1 MNWTKGRYLNAL
13 LFLLSVGPVSHAA
26 TTTADAEW
34 HTLPG
39 RPDVKSGSVLILDET
54 TSSVLYAR
62 QANVASPIASITKL
76 MTALVVLD
84 SGQSLEEIVEI
95 TKEDRSS
102 GKGAYSRLPVGAKLS
117 RGDLM
122 HLALMASENRAAHA
136 LGRTYPGGLS
146 AFLRAMNVKAK
157 ALHMNSTHF
166 VDPSGLSSDNVASPV
181 DLAKLVGA
189 AAQNP
194 TIREF
199 STDREHT
206 VQIGRSLLEFHNTNS
221 LVSNPTWN
229 IIVQKTGYIAEAGR
243 CLVLQ
248 AMIEGRAVV
257 IVLLDSFGKYTRTAD
272 AKRIRTWMESALH
285 SVGSSVAPGAAAAVA
300 GN

>member
-1 MNWTKGRYLNAL
+1 MNWTKGRELIAAL
-13 LFLLSVGPVSHAA
+13 LMMCAGQLSQAA
-26 TTTADAEW
+26 TSDAEW

-39 RPDVKSGSVLILDET
+39 KPDVRSESVLILDET

-84 SGQSLEEIVEI
+84 SGQSLDEMIEI

-136 LGRTYPGGLS
+136 LGRAYPGGLS
-146 AFLRAMNVKAK
+146 AFVRAMNVKAR

-181 DLAKLVGA
+181 DLAKLVVA

-199 STDREHT
+199 STDGEHT
-206 VQIGRSLLEFHNTNS
+206 VKVGRSMLEFHNTNS
-221 LVSNPTWN
+221 LVSNPTWD
-229 IIVQKTGYIAEAGR
+229 IIVQKTGYI
-243 CLVLQ
+243 
-248 AMIEGRAVV
+248 
-257 IVLLDSFGKYTRTAD
+257 
-272 AKRIRTWMESALH
+272 
-285 SVGSSVAPGAAAAVA
+285 
-300 GN
+300 